1 VKGLLMKD
9 YYTLLK
15 QMKLYL
21 VFIAILSLMQN
32 MSLSGLAVVYA
43 AMLPITALAYD
54 ERSKWDS
61 LAATMPYSSADVV
74 LSKYVLGY
82 LGIAVSC
89 VLTFVIELGIAAYR
103 QASFTLEQGIAI
115 LLIGCVGAFLLAI
128 ISPFMFWLGVERGR
142 IVYFVL
148 IAVTVFLG
156 MMAGSQVHSLIAQAN
171 LSSVAI
177 VAWAFAAT
185 AFLSAASIWG
195 SIAIYRRKPR

>member
-1 VKGLLMKD
+1 MKGLLMKD

-89 VLTFVIELGIAAYR
+89 VLTFVIELGIAAYW

-128 ISPFMFWLGVERGR
+128 ILPFMFWLGVERGR

-171 LSSVAI
+171 LSSAAI